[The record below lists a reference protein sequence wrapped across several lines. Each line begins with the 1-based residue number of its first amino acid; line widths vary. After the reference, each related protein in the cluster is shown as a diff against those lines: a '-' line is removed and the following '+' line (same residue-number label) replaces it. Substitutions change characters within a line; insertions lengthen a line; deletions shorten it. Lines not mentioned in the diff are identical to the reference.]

1 MMKRKLIAATLTAGL
16 SLTLVAGP
24 ASAHPIDSPGH
35 SGAVGGSSQGHVNGL
50 ECAAR
55 QSPVIGE
62 LGLPC
67 AADRRAT
74 P

>member
-1 MMKRKLIAATLTAGL
+1 MKRKLIAATLTAGM
-16 SLTLVAGP
+16 SLTLVAVP

-35 SGAVGGSSQGHVNGL
+35 SGAVGRSQGHVNGL